1 MARFAQIPEYIYY
14 SSVNIYHMVPFLQ
27 VNNLSKIYSGQTI
40 FSGLSFSVFPRQKIG
55 IIGRNGAGK
64 STMFRIVLG
73 QEEADA
79 GNVIISSEA
88 RVGYIEQENKFLAGE
103 SGLNYLLRT
112 SAREGWQCRKVA
124 SRFKFSAEQLER
136 PIDELSGGWQMRLK
150 LSAMLLLEPNLFLLD
165 EPTNYL
171 DLGTII
177 LLEDFLK
184 SYKGGYLIIS
194 HDREFLK
201 NTCLETMEIT
211 PHRCLAFPQA
221 LEAYLAYKE
230 QRAASEHKINEKLV
244 REQKHMQDFVDRFRY
259 KSSKATQAQAFLKK
273 IDKLQ
278 THKISIE
285 HNSSTVRITIPPT
298 EKKKNRVLSIR
309 EMAIGYGEKILAS
322 GFDFDVK
329 SGEKIIV
336 VGDNG
341 QGKSTFLKTLA
352 GEIPPVAGK
361 YSWFVDIKIAYYAQ
375 LSANGLNPDEQL
387 GDYLRRLADSN
398 LKTEKVLQMAG
409 DFLFTGDDLKKTIG
423 VLSGGEK
430 SRLILAGLLLG
441 KPDVLILDEPT
452 NHLDFE
458 TVEALGEALAGFNGT
473 IIFTSHDRTFANM
486 LATEIVEINEGR
498 VRRNYHSYEDYV
510 AKLEKRLI
518 VINQESQPDDGKKNI
533 SVYDVNKENKKR
545 LKSLETKL
553 AKLIEARSLIHQYFL
568 DNIVNYD
575 LAKKEELKKIE
586 EEIELLEDEWLRLSV

>member
-1 MARFAQIPEYIYY
+1 MARFAQIPDYIYY
-14 SSVNIYHMVPFLQ
+14 GYINIYYMVPFLQ
-27 VNNLSKIYSGQTI
+27 VNNLTKIYSGQTI
-40 FSGLSFSVFPRQKIG
+40 FSGLSFSVFPKQKIG

-73 QEEADA
+73 QEEADE

-103 SGLNYLLRT
+103 SGLNYLLRS
-112 SAREGWQCRKVA
+112 SAREEWQCRKVA
-124 SRFKFSAEQLER
+124 SRFKFSVEQLER

-211 PHRCLAFPQA
+211 PHRCLAFPQP

-244 REQKHMQDFVDRFRY
+244 REQKHLQDFVDRFRY
-259 KSSKATQAQAFLKK
+259 KSSKASQAQAFLKK

-309 EMAIGYGEKILAS
+309 EMAIGYGAKILAS

-375 LSANGLNPDEQL
+375 LSANSLNPDEQL

-458 TVEALGEALAGFNGT
+458 TVEALGEALADFNGT

-518 VINQESQPDDGKKNI
+518 VINQESELNDGKKNI

-545 LKSLETKL
+545 LKSLESKL

-575 LAKKEELKKIE
+575 LAKKDELKKIE

>member
-1 MARFAQIPEYIYY
+1 
-14 SSVNIYHMVPFLQ
+14 MVPLLQ

-40 FSGLSFSVFPRQKIG
+40 FSGLSFSVFQKQKIG

-64 STMFRIVLG
+64 STMFRIILG
-73 QEEADA
+73 QEEADD
-79 GNVIISSEA
+79 GNVIISREA
-88 RVGYIEQENKFLAGE
+88 RLGYIEQENKFADSE
-103 SGLNYLLRT
+103 ICFEYLMRY
-112 SAREGWQCRKVA
+112 SHKEEWQCRKVA
-124 SRFKFSAEQLER
+124 SRFKFTASQLDA
-136 PIDELSGGWQMRLK
+136 PIGNLSGGWQMRLK

-171 DLGTII
+171 DLGTIL

-184 SYKGGYLIIS
+184 SYNGGFLIIS

-211 PHRCLAFPQA
+211 PHRCLAFPQP
-221 LEAYLAYKE
+221 LEAYLAFKE
-230 QRAASEHKINEKLV
+230 QRAASEHKINQKLE

-259 KSSKATQAQAFLKK
+259 KSSKAMQAQAFIKK

-278 THKISIE
+278 IHKISIE
-285 HNSSTVRITIPPT
+285 HNSSSVRINIPPI
-298 EKKKNRVLSIR
+298 EKKKNRVLAIK
-309 EMAIGYGEKILAS
+309 EMSIGYNHRVVAS

-352 GEIPPVAGK
+352 GELDPIQGK
-361 YSWFVDIKIAYYAQ
+361 YSWFTGLKISYYAQ
-375 LSANGLNPDEQL
+375 LSASSLNPNEQL
-387 GDYLRRLADSN
+387 GDYLRRIADSN

-409 DFLFTGDDLKKTIG
+409 DFLFSGDDLKKPVG

-430 SRLILAGLLLG
+430 SRLILAGMLLG

-458 TVEALGEALAGFNGT
+458 TVEALGQALSEFNGT

-486 LATEIVEINEGR
+486 VTDNIIEISNGQ
-498 VRRNYHSYEDYV
+498 VRRHYHDYEDYV
-510 AKLEKRLI
+510 SKLEKRL
-518 VINQESQPDDGKKNI
+518 VNASLDKVLPEERKNI
-533 SVYDVNKENKKR
+533 SDYDKNKETKKQI
-545 LKSLETKL
+545 KSLESKL
-553 AKLIEARSLIHQYFL
+553 VKLEARREAIHQYFL
-568 DNIVNYD
+568 DHTTNYD
-575 LAKKEELKKIE
+575 ISKKDELNVLEKEIKELE
-586 EEIELLEDEWLRLSV
+586 EEWLSLNV